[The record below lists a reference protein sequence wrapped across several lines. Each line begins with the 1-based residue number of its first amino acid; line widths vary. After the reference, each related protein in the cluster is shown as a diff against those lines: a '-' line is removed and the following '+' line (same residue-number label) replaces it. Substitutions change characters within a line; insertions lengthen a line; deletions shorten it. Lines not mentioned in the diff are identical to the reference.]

1 MSDYIIRLEKIFRRA
16 YAQDYMAE
24 ETRNALLYAQLQEG
38 LKYVLMKAPAVS
50 GAQGYQELCVAAR
63 NEEHHLNEL
72 SRRQQYLQES
82 APEPGIDGQCR
93 RHELRP
99 PVSGNSTTGPQ
110 HKLGV
115 NSPREAT
122 GSCGATNQKRCY
134 ICNSPN
140 HLANKCRA
148 SRTESIGRSSRSP
161 MQPATRQV
169 IAQDST
175 TEGDAEDIFNILLSD
190 SEDDTVW
197 QIKIADQGSEARSI
211 RLEIQGVPARGII
224 DTAADITIMGGKLF
238 KEVASVARLR
248 KRDFIPAD
256 KIPHTYNRQPFSLD
270 GRMDLEIM
278 FGDRIMKTPVY
289 VKMDA
294 PDQLLLSEGV
304 CRQLGIVSYHK
315 DVCSHSETHKA
326 RHADKKEEEV
336 KVTTQVNMVRMVH
349 LLHHQ
354 SIAVQVKIESSDGDG
369 RPLLVE
375 CDNDL
380 EMTT

>member
-1 MSDYIIRLEKIFRRA
+1 
-16 YAQDYMAE
+16 MAE

-72 SRRQQYLQES
+72 SRRQQYLRES
-82 APEPGIDGQCR
+82 APEPGTDGQCR

-99 PVSGNSTTGPQ
+99 PVSGNSTTEPQ

-115 NSPREAT
+115 NSPREAA

-248 KRDFIPAD
+248 KRDFRPAE
-256 KIPHTYNRQPFSLD
+256 KIPHTYNSTTD
-270 GRMDLEIM
+270 N
-278 FGDRIMKTPVY
+278 
-289 VKMDA
+289 
-294 PDQLLLSEGV
+294 LSA
-304 CRQLGIVSYHK
+304 S
-315 DVCSHSETHKA
+315 
-326 RHADKKEEEV
+326 
-336 KVTTQVNMVRMVH
+336 MV
-349 LLHHQ
+349 
-354 SIAVQVKIESSDGDG
+354 EW
-369 RPLLVE
+369 
-375 CDNDL
+375 
-380 EMTT
+380 T